1 MTVKKYFIVGFI
13 TLIFGLGLFWWSTSQ
28 LKRVYHNYTI
38 KQDFSYIPE
47 GSKCNKW
54 NDILLSEFMINYP
67 TFIWLNKTDEINVTI
82 SKPKINSGSEYIA
95 KSSELCTIYLEV
107 RVDSKGMAIEPGK
120 RSFEAY
126 SDKRT
131 QNYIFNITPIK
142 TQLMEGTIW
151 IHANISH
158 VKSEISERIPLFAIP
173 FKIQVKSIFGI
184 SF

>member
-13 TLIFGLGLFWWSTSQ
+13 IFILGMGLFWWSTSQ
-28 LKRVYHNYTI
+28 LKRVYQNYTM

-47 GSKCNKW
+47 GSECSQW

-67 TFIWLNKTDEINVTI
+67 TIIWLNKTDEINVTI

-95 KSSELCTIYLEV
+95 KPSELCTIFLEV
-107 RVDSKGMAIEPGK
+107 GVDSKGMVIEPGI

-126 SDKRT
+126 SDKRP
-131 QNYIFNITPIK
+131 QNYTFNVTPIK
-142 TQLMEGTIW
+142 TQLLEGTIW
-151 IHANISH
+151 IHANITH
-158 VKSEISERIPLFAIP
+158 VKSEKTERIPLFAIP